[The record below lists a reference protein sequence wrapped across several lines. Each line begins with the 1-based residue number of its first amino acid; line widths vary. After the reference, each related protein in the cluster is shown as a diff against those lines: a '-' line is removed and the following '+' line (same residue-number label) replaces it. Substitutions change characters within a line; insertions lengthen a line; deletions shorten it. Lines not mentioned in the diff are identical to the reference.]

1 MKIRSVEECSS
12 YIASNENQIKSNVLF
27 WRESYSADYQPD
39 QEKTWDVGEVSAFL
53 PLAFEPMAHALS
65 LRESPVTQAVRKTI
79 NQDLVRAFPQIK
91 RAGFA
96 VSIGMEKARNGW
108 AGENC
113 NGRVYR
119 YNVTRNGE
127 RLTIIVQFNFEAVGR
142 KPDILDDAEIFT
154 PWIDVPQESQAES
167 QAESR
172 AESQADIPNFNGN
185 KAHIQA
191 FLAGFSQAQQA
202 WLRLW
207 QARSDKLPIPARIPS
222 PKHTIQECSHKGL
235 SIEQIDGILKAYD
248 ESSPKPEINVP
259 KPGQSSRRVK
269 VK

>member
-12 YIASNENQIKSNVLF
+12 YITSNEKQIKSNVLF
-27 WRESYSADYQPD
+27 WRESYSPDYQPD
-39 QEKTWDVGEVSAFL
+39 QEKTWDVGEVSTFL

-91 RAGFA
+91 RAGFSLS
-96 VSIGMEKARNGW
+96 VGLEKARNGW
-108 AGENC
+108 TGENC
-113 NGRVYR
+113 KGRVYR

-127 RLTIIVQFNFEAVGR
+127 RLTIIVQFNFEVVGR

-154 PWIDVPQESQAES
+154 PWIDVPESQAES
-167 QAESR
+167 QAESQT
-172 AESQADIPNFNGN
+172 EGPNFKGN
-185 KAHIQA
+185 RAYIQA
-191 FLAGFSQAQQA
+191 FLMGFSQAQQA

-222 PKHTIQECSHKGL
+222 PKHAVPECQHKGL
-235 SIEQIDGILKAYD
+235 SIAQIDDILKAYD
-248 ESSPKPEINVP
+248 ESSPKPGINVP